1 MIKTIPFIIGLTG
14 SIGMGKTTTAQMFAD
29 AGIPVWDAD
38 AAVHRLYLKGGAAVG
53 PVGAVFSDAIT
64 NGRVDRSALKDAIVN
79 DAKALKKL
87 ESIVHP
93 LVAKDRGN
101 FLAQTKADIVVL
113 DIPLLFETG
122 LEKGCDLTVV
132 VSTSAAEQRARVMA
146 RKDTTEEQFELMLAE
161 QMPDVEKR
169 TRADVQIATFDLES
183 TRNAVNMLILQIRAE
198 INNA

>member
-1 MIKTIPFIIGLTG
+1 
-14 SIGMGKTTTAQMFAD
+14 MGKTTTAQMFAD